1 MIESL
6 ETSSTPLL
14 MSSLSVA
21 DGNQYVT
28 IPLSSSVASYI
39 KGKTVAGNPS
49 PAPKSDKS
57 AEKILSIKQEYD

>member
-1 MIESL
+1 
-6 ETSSTPLL
+6 
-14 MSSLSVA
+14 MSSLYIA